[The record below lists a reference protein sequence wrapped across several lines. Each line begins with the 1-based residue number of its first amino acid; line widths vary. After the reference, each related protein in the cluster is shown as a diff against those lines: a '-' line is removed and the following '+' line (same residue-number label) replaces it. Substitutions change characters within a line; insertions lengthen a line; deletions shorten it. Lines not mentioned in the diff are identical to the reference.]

1 MPIIIKKE
9 QLFVSYKEFKMKKK
23 YNVIDLFS
31 GCGGFSSGFERAG
44 YRILLGV
51 DIWSDALKTFQANHK
66 DATILEGDLSQ
77 LITEQLLKK
86 INIPKEEI
94 DVIIGGPPCQGFSLS
109 GFRDEQ
115 DPRNQLYKAFVR
127 TVKDIQPKIFV
138 MENVP
143 GLVKLFKGRAKEA
156 ILEDFESIGYHVNHQ
171 ILTASEFGVPQNRRR
186 VFFVGIKKGLLDF
199 PYDTFEFPEPT
210 HGDKNVCPMW
220 TCEDALSDLPLLE
233 NNFGTE
239 GMGYLDAPKNNY
251 QKEMRKNSST
261 IYNHIATQHKQQTID
276 IISMVPDGGNYKD
289 LPEEFRNTRKVNIA
303 WTRMNSQK
311 PCFTIDTGH
320 NHHFHY
326 KANRVPTVRESARIQ
341 SFPDDFIFLG
351 TKTSQLKQVGNAV
364 PPLLSEMVAKKILFY
379 LNLAADVNINPM
391 HNKKEETKC

>member
-1 MPIIIKKE
+1 
-9 QLFVSYKEFKMKKK
+9 MKKK

-44 YRILLGV
+44 YHILLGV

-66 DATILEGDLSQ
+66 EATILEADLSQ

-86 INIPKEEI
+86 INLPKEEI

-210 HGDKNVCPMW
+210 HGGKNACPMW
-220 TCEDALSDLPLLE
+220 TCENALSDLPLLE

-239 GMGYLDAPKNNY
+239 GMSYLDIPKNNY
-251 QKEMRKNSST
+251 QKEMRKNSPT

-379 LNLAADVNINPM
+379 LNLAVDININPM
-391 HNKKEETKC
+391 NNKKEETKC